1 MEIFI
6 DGMLCTGCSLCAS
19 ELPEVFDIGDDGL
32 AIVKL
37 VNPSGPLAEKARE
50 TAAVCPVSVI
60 RIEG

>member
-1 MEIFI
+1 MEIII

-32 AIVKL
+32 AYVKV
-37 VNPSGPLAEKARE
+37 VNPNGPLAEKARE
-50 TAAVCPVSVI
+50 TAAVCPVGVI